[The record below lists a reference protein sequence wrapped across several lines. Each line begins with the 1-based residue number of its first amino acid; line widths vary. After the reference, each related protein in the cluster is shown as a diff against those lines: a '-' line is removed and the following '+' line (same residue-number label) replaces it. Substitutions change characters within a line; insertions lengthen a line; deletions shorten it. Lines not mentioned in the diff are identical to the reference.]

1 FNDITSFFCSYL
13 ASFLGENSAR
23 GQLEQFVSKAKSL
36 ASACASV
43 TSYTNPSS
51 LWEEDDRVVQV
62 YNARPDSGHWERGEG
77 QFDSIDGRLMFTLD
91 GMTNNSNKKLE
102 FWMPQLSK
110 KHPWISEQVERN
122 YGSKRFRN
130 INVVLSNDVEV
141 KYLEDL
147 NDDDLG
153 ILRTNQRLT
162 LERKDWKSDLYKV
175 KDLIEGGDL
184 NNISRRGLKNPS
196 NETLN
201 GIYEFLND
209 ESLYLSTHR
218 VYESNWENDFIRA
231 IDSLP
236 SGMTI
241 IAPRLNREQLTTFEI
256 RGDVNIIFAEECSKI
271 QLMSLRQL
279 HRYVF

>member
-1 FNDITSFFCSYL
+1 
-13 ASFLGENSAR
+13 
-23 GQLEQFVSKAKSL
+23 
-36 ASACASV
+36 
-43 TSYTNPSS
+43 
-51 LWEEDDRVVQV
+51 
-62 YNARPDSGHWERGEG
+62 
-77 QFDSIDGRLMFTLD
+77 MFTLD